1 MTEKNLVLAYLCRLL
16 VQQPVV
22 EATGVQFADA
32 ALQFAQMAL
41 LDLGE
46 SLPFLGCWPNADS
59 LLIEQVH
66 LAVEMF
72 HQVEQGVPLLDL
84 LRVELPSEVTHS
96 AALKDCLIISW

>member
-1 MTEKNLVLAYLCRLL
+1 MLL

-46 SLPFLGCWPNADS
+46 SLSFLGCWPNADA
-59 LLIEQVH
+59 LLIEQIH

-72 HQVEQGVPLLDL
+72 HQVEQGVALPDFLRAELLC
-84 LRVELPSEVTHS
+84 EVTHS
-96 AALKDCLIISW
+96 AALRDCLIVS

>member
-1 MTEKNLVLAYLCRLL
+1 MLALLCRLL

-22 EATGVQFADA
+22 EATGVQFANA

-46 SLPFLGCWPNADS
+46 SLPFLGCWPDADS
-59 LLIEQVH
+59 LLIEQIH

-72 HQVEQGVPLLDL
+72 HEIKQGVALLDL
-84 LRVELPSEVTHS
+84 PRAELPSEVTHW
-96 AALKDCLIISW
+96 AALKDRLIVSQ